1 MGETKPV
8 AIGTLKKGNYIV
20 IEGVAC
26 KVCDIQ
32 VSRPGKHGHA
42 KIRMTGVG
50 LMDDKKRVIVAPG
63 HDHVDTPIVEK
74 KNAQVLSISGNT
86 ANVMDNESYETFDLG
101 IPEELQS
108 QVKEGSQVLYWI
120 ILEDKVMKQVQGQ

>member
-20 IEGVAC
+20 IDEVAC
-26 KVCDIQ
+26 KVSDIQ

-50 LMDDKKRVIVAPG
+50 LVDGKKRVIVAPG
-63 HDHVDTPIVEK
+63 HDNVDTPIVEK
-74 KNAQVLSISGNT
+74 KNAQVLSISGDT
-86 ANVMDNESYETFDLG
+86 ANVMDNESYETFDLE
-101 IPEELQS
+101 IPDELKG
-108 QVKEGSQVLYWI
+108 QVQEGSQVMYWI
-120 ILEDKVMKQVQGQ
+120 ILDDKVMKQVQG

>member
-20 IEGVAC
+20 IDGVAC
-26 KVCDIQ
+26 KVSDIQ

-50 LMDDKKRVIVAPG
+50 LVDERKRVIVAPG
-63 HDHVDTPIVEK
+63 HDNVDTPIVEK
-74 KNAQVLSISGNT
+74 KTAQVLSVSGNT
-86 ANVMDNESYETFDLG
+86 ANVMDNESYETFDMA
-101 IPEELQS
+101 IPEELQGS
-108 QVKEGSQVLYWI
+108 VKEGSQIGYWI
-120 ILEDKVMKQVQGQ
+120 ILDDKVMKQVMGG